1 MLELP
6 AKESLTV
13 EFNSDV
19 KSLPDSDIIDA
30 IIGLTNT
37 EGGYL
42 YLGIE

>member
-13 EFNSDV
+13 EFKSEV
-19 KSLPDSDIIDA
+19 KSLLDSDIIDA
-30 IIGLTNT
+30 IVGLTNT